1 MLQLAG
7 LEMPGYNQFL
17 MNLKEQLPIIGV
29 GAVCDKDG
37 NWYANDA
44 LPDDYKKLMT
54 DYNILEYNNQFEK
67 KDVIESLFTLK
78 LLKRTRTQQMRWMV
92 TLAVTVNGVNSN
104 LWLFFVWVFSVSPL
118 SSVFEN
124 VLK

>member
-17 MNLKEQLPIIGV
+17 MNLKEQLQSSELVLFATKMETGMQMMRFRMIT
-29 GAVCDKDG
+29 
-37 NWYANDA
+37 
-44 LPDDYKKLMT
+44 KLMT

-78 LLKRTRTQQMRWMV
+78 
-92 TLAVTVNGVNSN
+92 
-104 LWLFFVWVFSVSPL
+104 
-118 SSVFEN
+118 
-124 VLK
+124 